1 MIDTRTP
8 HINPDWA
15 EALLLELRLRGVA
28 GPTIGAVLAEVEAH
42 CADSGE
48 SARDAFGDPV
58 DYAEALDLPTS
69 PTQGGSSAPDVAAAA
84 AGLLGM
90 FTTAGSVA
98 AWQTGTTVAFTLGA
112 MLAALVLLACFAV
125 LTLRTDKALRLV
137 VHRPLVT
144 TLGFGAFTA
153 GLVVLLVSARQP
165 LFDLPWQPLLAL
177 GLTFVLGEFIWALR
191 HRDQLDDPVVSPE
204 PDGAGTLAPGRFPR
218 LAAAV
223 GPWLTPVLT
232 AALSLPWFFV

>member
-1 MIDTRTP
+1 MIDTHTP
-8 HINPDWA
+8 HIEPDWA

-28 GPTIGAVLAEVEAH
+28 GGRIGAVLAEVEAH

-48 SARDAFGDPV
+48 TARDAFGEPAE
-58 DYAEALDLPTS
+58 YAAALDLPAS
-69 PTQGGSSAPDVAAAA
+69 PTQSGSSAPEVAAAA

-98 AWQTGTTVAFTLGA
+98 AWQTGTTVTFTLGA
-112 MLAALVLLACFAV
+112 MVAALVLLACLTV
-125 LTLRTDKALRLV
+125 LALRPDKVLRFV
-137 VHRPLVT
+137 LERPLVT
-144 TLGFGAFTA
+144 TLGFGAVTA

-177 GLTFVLGEFIWALR
+177 GLTLVIGEFIWTLR
-191 HRDQLDDPVVSPE
+191 HRDQLDDPVVGPG